1 MQSPV
6 LLIALRLGSLPGV
19 CLWLP
24 SASGDFLVSAIRLL
38 LADDN
43 PEVLETLTDL
53 LQPAY
58 DIAGAFSDGT
68 SLLQQIGAIN
78 PDLIILDISLGD
90 MTGFE
95 VARRLKMS
103 GSPVKII
110 FLTVHENID
119 FIRAAFDLNASGYVF
134 KSRIGSDLVDAI
146 NRACEGGHFSSAELP
161 LAQ

>member
-1 MQSPV
+1 M
-6 LLIALRLGSLPGV
+6 
-19 CLWLP
+19 
-24 SASGDFLVSAIRLL
+24 SAIRLL

-68 SLLQQIGAIN
+68 SLLQQIGALN

-95 VARRLKMS
+95 VARRLKKS
-103 GSPVKII
+103 GCPAKII

-119 FIRAAFDLNASGYVF
+119 FIRAAFDLDASGYVF
-134 KSRIGSDLVDAI
+134 KSRISSDLVDAI
-146 NRACEGGHFSSAELP
+146 NRVCEGGHFSSAELP
-161 LAQ
+161 LAR

>member
-1 MQSPV
+1 M
-6 LLIALRLGSLPGV
+6 
-19 CLWLP
+19 
-24 SASGDFLVSAIRLL
+24 SAIRLL

-43 PEVLETLTDL
+43 PEVLETLIDL

-58 DIAGAFSDGT
+58 DIAGAFSDGA
-68 SLLQQIGAIN
+68 SVLQQVAELQ
-78 PDLIILDISLGD
+78 PDLVILDISLGD

-95 VARRLKMS
+95 VARRLKKS
-103 GSPVKII
+103 GCPAKVI

-119 FIRAAFDLNASGYVF
+119 FIRAAFDLDASGYVF
-134 KSRIGSDLVDAI
+134 KSRISSDLVDAI

>member
-1 MQSPV
+1 
-6 LLIALRLGSLPGV
+6 LLVALGIGSLPTRARRF
-19 CLWLP
+19 P
-24 SASGDFLVSAIRLL
+24 AASGDSFVSAIRLL

-43 PEVLETLTDL
+43 PEVLETLIDL

-58 DIAGAFSDGT
+58 DIAGAFSDGA
-68 SLLQQIGAIN
+68 SVLQQVAELQ
-78 PDLIILDISLGD
+78 PDLVILDISLGD

-95 VARRLKMS
+95 VARRLKKS
-103 GSPVKII
+103 GCPAKVI

-119 FIRAAFDLNASGYVF
+119 FIRAAFDLDASGYVF
-134 KSRIGSDLVDAI
+134 KSRISSDLVDAI

>member
-1 MQSPV
+1 
-6 LLIALRLGSLPGV
+6 
-19 CLWLP
+19 
-24 SASGDFLVSAIRLL
+24 VSAIRLL

-43 PEVLETLTDL
+43 PEVLETLIDL

-58 DIAGAFSDGT
+58 DIAGAFSDGA
-68 SLLQQIGAIN
+68 SVLQHIAALQ
-78 PDLIILDISLGD
+78 PDLVILDISLGD

-95 VARRLKMS
+95 VARRLKKS
-103 GSPVKII
+103 GCPAKVI

-119 FIRAAFDLNASGYVF
+119 FIRAAFDLDAFGYVF
-134 KSRIGSDLVDAI
+134 KSRISSDLVDAI

>member
-1 MQSPV
+1 MS
-6 LLIALRLGSLPGV
+6 S
-19 CLWLP
+19 
-24 SASGDFLVSAIRLL
+24 IRLL

-43 PEVLETLTDL
+43 PEVLETLSDL

-58 DIAGAFSDGT
+58 DIVGAFSDGA
-68 SLLQQIGAIN
+68 SVLQQIEALK
-78 PDLIILDISLGD
+78 PDLVILDISLGD

-95 VARRLKMS
+95 VARRLKKS
-103 GSPVKII
+103 GCPAKII

-119 FIRAAFDLNASGYVF
+119 FISAAFDLDAFGYVF
-134 KSRIGSDLVDAI
+134 KSRISSDLVAAI